1 MPDYPAQPIPA
12 GIPSG
17 PQFPFSRALTSGP
30 LGDLFAGIFGV
41 PGDISQIAYP
51 KNDPRFANLPTA
63 PTYQQIQHGMEQQ
76 NAQPPQ
82 LTYSSMYAM
91 LPELS
96 MLLRGAPQP
105 GSLDWLT
112 NAASNLNTK
121 YLGSA
126 GDPPDWFKNLTGI
139 KGPRSD
145 IPQSAPYQGQYP

>member
-51 KNDPRFANLPTA
+51 KNDPRFAELPTA

-76 NAQPPQ
+76 NAQPPE
-82 LTYSSMYAM
+82 LTYQSLYGM

-112 NAASNLNTK
+112 NRRPIGARR
-121 YLGSA
+121 YLATQATRRSGS
-126 GDPPDWFKNLTGI
+126 KT
-139 KGPRSD
+139 
-145 IPQSAPYQGQYP
+145 